1 VAHLLSSARALIVVD
16 PALQAHPS
24 GAYGRLKQQIVALV
38 SPEGPIVKILV
49 SGAGIAGLAC
59 ALDLGTRGHDVT
71 VVEYARHLRIKGTP
85 IDVRGDAIEIVDR
98 MGLLA
103 RIREQRVRMSELNQF
118 VDADG
123 EPVASIP
130 MAEVSDSED
139 DIEIVREDLVHILA
153 DALPDTAT
161 IRFGDSIEALTD
173 DGDGVDVEFR
183 SGRTERYDLVLGADG
198 QHSAVRRLVFGPER
212 DHLRHLGVYI
222 ALADLPDEAGPDGVT
237 LHNVPGRMV
246 GIARFNGARFK
257 GTALAMFT
265 FRSEWLDFDHRDLD
279 AQKKILVDAFAG
291 HTSWKIPQLLDA
303 ARADPELFFDSA
315 SQIHMPS
322 WHRGRVALVGDAGY
336 CAAFLSGRGTS
347 LALTGAWFLAEELDR
362 CGTDYTAAFE
372 RYEARQRPYVTAAQ
386 ERVYQGRET
395 QTPLT
400 WEAIDARNE
409 RLRAANAS

>member
-1 VAHLLSSARALIVVD
+1 
-16 PALQAHPS
+16 
-24 GAYGRLKQQIVALV
+24 
-38 SPEGPIVKILV
+38 VKILV
-49 SGAGIAGLAC
+49 SGAGVAGLAS

-71 VVEYARHLRIKGTP
+71 VVEYARRLRVKGTP

-103 RIREQRVRMSELNQF
+103 KVREQRIRMSEANRF

-123 EPVASIP
+123 RPVASIP
-130 MAEVSDSED
+130 MAVVSDSDD
-139 DIEIVREDLVHILA
+139 DIEIARGDLVHILA

-161 IRFGDSIEALTD
+161 IRFGDSIEELTD
-173 DGDGVDVEFR
+173 DGDGVDVHFR
-183 SGRTERYDLVLGADG
+183 SGRAERYDLVLGADG
-198 QHSAVRRLVFGPER
+198 QHSAVRGLVFGPEQ
-212 DHLRHLGVYI
+212 DYLRHLGVYI
-222 ALADLPDEAGPDGVT
+222 ALANLPGETGPDGVT
-237 LHNVPGRMV
+237 LYNVPGRMV
-246 GIARFNGARFK
+246 GIARFK
-257 GTALAMFT
+257 GMALASFT
-265 FRSEWLDFDHRDLD
+265 FRSERLDFDHRDLD

-322 WHRGRVALVGDAGY
+322 WHHGRVALVGDAGH

-347 LALTGAWFLAEELDR
+347 LALTGAWFLAEELER
-362 CGTDYTAAFE
+362 CGADHAAAFE

-386 ERVYQGRET
+386 ERVEQGRER

-400 WEAIDARNE
+400 WEAIAARNE
-409 RLRAANAS
+409 RLRASNAAAR

>member
-1 VAHLLSSARALIVVD
+1 
-16 PALQAHPS
+16 
-24 GAYGRLKQQIVALV
+24 
-38 SPEGPIVKILV
+38 VKILV

-71 VVEYARHLRIKGTP
+71 VVEYARHLRVKGTP

-103 RIREQRVRMSELNQF
+103 KIQELRVRMSELNQF
-118 VDADG
+118 VDSDG

-130 MAEVSDSED
+130 MAQVSDSDD
-139 DIEIVREDLVHILA
+139 DIEIVREDLVRILA

-198 QHSAVRRLVFGPER
+198 QHSAVRGLVFGPEQDYR
-212 DHLRHLGVYI
+212 RYLGVYV
-222 ALADLPDEAGPDGVT
+222 ALATLPGEAAPDGVT

-246 GIARFNGARFK
+246 GVARFNGK
-257 GTALAMFT
+257 ALVTFT
-265 FRSEWLDFDHRDLD
+265 FRSEWLEHDHRDLD

-291 HTSWKIPQLLDA
+291 HASWRIPQLLDV

-322 WHRGRVALVGDAGY
+322 WHHGRVALVGDAGY
-336 CAAFLSGRGTS
+336 CASFLSGRGTS
-347 LALTGAWFLAEELDR
+347 LALTGAWFLAEEIER
-362 CGTDYTAAFE
+362 CGADHAAAFA

-386 ERVYQGRET
+386 ERVEQGRER

-400 WEAIDARNE
+400 WEAIEARNE
-409 RLRAANAS
+409 LLRTANTPAR